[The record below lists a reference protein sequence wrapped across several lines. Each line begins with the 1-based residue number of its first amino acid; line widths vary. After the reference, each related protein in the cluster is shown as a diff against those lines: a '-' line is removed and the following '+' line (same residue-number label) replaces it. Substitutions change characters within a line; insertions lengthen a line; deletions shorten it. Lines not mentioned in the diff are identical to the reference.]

1 MKIKF
6 QSLIAAMFFFAV
18 IMMASCKK
26 EASTQAPEV
35 NDEEAQTISTENA
48 EAESEYDDVT
58 EIGMSVGADLETAAE
73 QNNGEIPMQA
83 AGTTSVVTVKLD
95 FFVNL
100 YYKVGPCTKI
110 TVDPNDGTFPKT
122 VTIDYGDGCLCRDGK
137 FRKGAIVLYFSAP
150 IRRPGAE
157 LKITFR
163 DFYVNR
169 VHIEGVKT
177 ISNLS
182 ASGALKFSVQ
192 VADGKLTWPNG
203 RGFTFNGLKVITQTE
218 GMDTRIIRDDVF
230 SIEGRSKTE
239 YANGTVVTKNTE
251 TALIKPVACPFIVSG
266 KVKIKI
272 NAREF
277 FIDFGTGE
285 CDNKALLIWANGEV
299 EIRL

>member
-6 QSLIAAMFFFAV
+6 QSLIAVALFFAIV
-18 IMMASCKK
+18 MMSSCKK
-26 EASTQAPEV
+26 EGSTQAPEV
-35 NDEEAQTISTENA
+35 DDQEAQTISSENA
-48 EAESEYDDVT
+48 AAESEYDDVT

-73 QNNGEIPMQA
+73 TNNGTIPTNR
-83 AGTTSVVTVKLD
+83 TTTDVEVKLD

-100 YYKVGPCTKI
+100 QYKVGPCTKI
-110 TVDPNDGTFPKT
+110 TVEPNDGSFPKT
-122 VTIDYGDGCLCRDGK
+122 VTINYGDGCLCRDGK
-137 FRKGAIVLYFSAP
+137 FRKGAVVLYFSAP

-177 ISNLS
+177 ITNLS
-182 ASGALKFSVQ
+182 ANGALKYSVQ
-192 VADGKLTWPNG
+192 VADGKLTWPSG
-203 RGFTFNGLKVITQTE
+203 RGFTYNGLKVVTQIE

-239 YANGTVVTKNTE
+239 YANGVVVVKNTE
-251 TALIKPVACPFIVSG
+251 TALIKPVACPFIVEG
-266 KVKIKI
+266 KLKIKI

-299 EIRL
+299 EIRLS

>member
-6 QSLIAAMFFFAV
+6 QSYIAAALFFAV
-18 IMMASCKK
+18 VMMASCKK
-26 EASTQAPEV
+26 EGSTQAPEV
-35 NDEEAQTISTENA
+35 SDQEAQTISTENEAA
-48 EAESEYDDVT
+48 EAEYDDVT
-58 EIGMSVGADLETAAE
+58 EIGLSTGADLESAAE
-73 QNNGEIPMQA
+73 NNNGEVPSTM
-83 AGTTSVVTVKLD
+83 AGSTTVVQVKLD

-110 TVDPNDGTFPKT
+110 TVDPNDGSFPKT

-137 FRKGAIVLYFSAP
+137 FRKGAIVLYFTAP

-157 LKITFR
+157 LKITLR

-169 VHIEGVKT
+169 VHFEGVKT
-177 ISNLS
+177 ITNLS
-182 ASGALKFSVQ
+182 ANGALKYSVQ
-192 VADGKLTWPNG
+192 VEGGKVTWPSG
-203 RGFTFNGLKVITQTE
+203 RGFKYAGLKVVTQIE

-251 TALIKPVACPFIVSG
+251 TALIKPVACPFIVEG
-266 KVKIKI
+266 KLKVKI

-277 FIDFGTGE
+277 VIDFGAGE
-285 CDNKALLIWANGEV
+285 CDNKALLIWANGQI